1 MVSKNVKAL
10 AERIKKEFGFEVL
23 PESFKRTYA
32 GHWLRSAGAYSW
44 TMETAG
50 GLTTIGG
57 CEPISKYVVKRNVLE
72 IGQRYLFDFELFV
85 YGPEDYG
92 YERLKKEKEKR
103 GGKNES

>member
-57 CEPISKYVVKRNVLE
+57 CEPISKYVVKRNILE
-72 IGQRYLFDFELFV
+72 IEKRYLFDFELFV
-85 YGPEDYG
+85 YSPKDYG
-92 YERLKKEKEKR
+92 YERVKKEKEEKE
-103 GGKNES
+103 KSK